1 MQVTKR
7 DNTKQNYDIKKVKSA
22 IYKAFQEKY
31 GEVDKHLER
40 DIDDI
45 VLRVYDKRYDDINVE
60 TIQDMVESEIMSS
73 EYFDVAKIYIL
84 YRKEKTD
91 ERTKEWEMN
100 ELQKDIYNS
109 KYRHDKETFDDF
121 INRVS
126 GGNSEV
132 AKAIRKKEFM
142 PAGRVL
148 AGRGLSDKGV
158 KISLTNCFFIKA
170 PEDNIPSIMQ
180 TASDM
185 AVTYSRGGGC
195 GTDISKLRPRDAKV
209 NNAARSSTGA
219 VSFMEL
225 YSLVTGL
232 ISMKGRRG
240 ALMLSMSI
248 DHPDIMEFI
257 DIKTDLDSVTNANI
271 SVKITDEFM
280 KKVENNEEHV
290 MEFFVESTGET
301 IRRTVKAKDLLYKLA
316 ENNHRSGEPGML
328 FWDNITSWSIMSE
341 DDDYE
346 YAGVNPL

>member
-7 DNTKQNYDIKKVKSA
+7 DNTKQDYDIKKVKNA
-22 IYKAFQEKY
+22 IYKAFQEQY
-31 GEVDKHLER
+31 GNVDSHLER
-40 DIDDI
+40 DINDI

-109 KYRHDKETFDDF
+109 KYRYEKESFDDF

-219 VSFMEL
+219 FSFMEL

-240 ALMLSMSI
+240 
-248 DHPDIMEFI
+248 
-257 DIKTDLDSVTNANI
+257 K
-271 SVKITDEFM
+271 
-280 KKVENNEEHV
+280 
-290 MEFFVESTGET
+290 
-301 IRRTVKAKDLLYKLA
+301 
-316 ENNHRSGEPGML
+316 
-328 FWDNITSWSIMSE
+328 
-341 DDDYE
+341 
-346 YAGVNPL
+346 